1 MLLIVYII
9 AALPVDLYSIQELSV
24 AHCVNSEGISS
35 ESISLQSPQVPQL
48 LSFLAIN
55 VYAKLVVLI
64 LKVTSLSMFNHVFL
78 NFKLFVIFHPTAL

>member
-1 MLLIVYII
+1 MFLIVYII
-9 AALPVDLYSIQELSV
+9 AALPVHLYSIQELSV

-35 ESISLQSPQVPQL
+35 ESISLQSPQAPQP

-64 LKVTSLSMFNHVFL
+64 LKVTSSLVFNHIFL
-78 NFKLFVIFHPTAL
+78 NSNLS